1 MQFIV
6 IDLSCENAIAEGDPE
21 GSLNIIVLW
30 VGTGRSYFY
39 LAGSEKFR
47 YNELRY
53 FVG

>member
-30 VGTGRSYFY
+30 VGTGRSYFT
-39 LAGSEKFR
+39 
-47 YNELRY
+47 LRDRRN
-53 FVG
+53 FGTMNSDIL

>member
-30 VGTGRSYFY
+30 VGTGRSYF
-39 LAGSEKFR
+39 LT
-47 YNELRY
+47 LRDRRN
-53 FVG
+53 FGTMNSDIL

>member
-30 VGTGRSYFY
+30 VGTRQKLF
-39 LAGSEKFR
+39 FT
-47 YNELRY
+47 LRDRRN
-53 FVG
+53 FGTMNSDIL